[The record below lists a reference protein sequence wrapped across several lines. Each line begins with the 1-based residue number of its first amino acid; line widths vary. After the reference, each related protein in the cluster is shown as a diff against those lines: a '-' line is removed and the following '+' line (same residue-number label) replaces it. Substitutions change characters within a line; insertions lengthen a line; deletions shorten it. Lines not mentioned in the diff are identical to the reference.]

1 MPSPPEGLIS
11 ILDYIR
17 WGASRFNAAEL
28 FFGHGTDNA
37 LDEAAHLV
45 LAALHLPPDL
55 SDAYRAC
62 RLTEEER
69 VSILGLFERRIR
81 ERIPAAYLTHQAWF
95 AGLEFYVDESVLV
108 PRSPLAELVETGFGP
123 WVEPETLARVLDLC
137 TGSGCIGIA
146 AAVYLPDAD
155 VDLADVSPAALAVAA
170 RNLAAHGLEDRVRA
184 IQSDL
189 FAGLEGQ
196 RYDLIVSNPPYVS
209 AAELAT
215 LPPEYHREPRLG
227 LAGGESGLDLVL
239 RILHEAPTHL
249 TEDGVLILEVGMTAP
264 ALEALFPEIPFMWI
278 EFERGGEGV
287 FLLDRARLLEFQP
300 LFAREL
306 TRP

>member
-28 FFGHGTDNA
+28 YFGHGTDNA

-55 SDAYRAC
+55 PDAYRGC
-62 RLTEEER
+62 RLTDEER
-69 VSILGLFERRIR
+69 VAILGLFERRIR

-123 WVEPETLARVLDLC
+123 WVEPDTLARVLDLC

-170 RNLAAHGLEDRVRA
+170 RNIAAHGLEDRVRA
-184 IQSDL
+184 IKSDL

-209 AAELAT
+209 AAELAA

-239 RILHEAPTHL
+239 RILHEAPRYL
-249 TEDGVLILEVGMTAP
+249 TEDGVLILEVGMTAL

-300 LFAREL
+300 LFVREL
-306 TRP
+306 TRS